1 MDNKLQK
8 LENLSD
14 KSILINSLRQS
25 IVLVF
30 DRTNTSARNIDG
42 IVIDILKEFPDITDD
57 EITNALRNG
66 SLGKY
71 GKTYKLSTQEMCCWI
86 RNYRD
91 DKKINWDFLIEYW
104 NTIYPKKKIINIPD
118 LVKKNLISYIDTRG
132 ELGKKDILLAIK
144 NSKKSIFETITI
156 ETFSSSTSIEKYK
169 TFVL

>member
-14 KSILINSLRQS
+14 KSILINSLQQS

-71 GKTYKLSTQEMCCWI
+71 GKTYKLSTQEMCCCI
-86 RNYRD
+86 RNYREN
-91 DKKINWDFLIEYW
+91 KKIN
-104 NTIYPKKKIINIPD
+104 
-118 LVKKNLISYIDTRG
+118 
-132 ELGKKDILLAIK
+132 
-144 NSKKSIFETITI
+144 
-156 ETFSSSTSIEKYK
+156 
-169 TFVL
+169 